1 MQELKQMRDVASL
14 FMIILFGR
22 IVGLSTF
29 LWRGAQ
35 VKGLLL
41 RVAISPGLKGCRLKS
56 LYSPGRLKN
65 RIENIPLCLRPSF
78 SEIRMA
84 DDEIV

>member
-1 MQELKQMRDVASL
+1 MQKG
-14 FMIILFGR
+14 FIG
-22 IVGLSTF
+22 
-29 LWRGAQ
+29 GAQ
-35 VKGLLL
+35 AKGLLP

-65 RIENIPLCLRPSF
+65 RIENIPLRQRPSF

>member
-1 MQELKQMRDVASL
+1 MSKVWKRIKGHSCD
-14 FMIILFGR
+14 ILE
-22 IVGLSTF
+22 
-29 LWRGAQ
+29 GALA
-35 VKGLLL
+35 KGLLL
-41 RVAISPGLKGCRLKS
+41 WVAISPGLKGCRLKS